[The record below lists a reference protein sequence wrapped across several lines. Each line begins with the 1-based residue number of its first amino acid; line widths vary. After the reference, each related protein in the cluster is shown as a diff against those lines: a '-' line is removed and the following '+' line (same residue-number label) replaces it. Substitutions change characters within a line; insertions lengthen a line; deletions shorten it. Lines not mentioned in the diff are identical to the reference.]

1 MPAMMPSRIRS
12 GAAGRR
18 HAFDSHGA
26 HSALHDAGRAAE
38 LFGSMVNCRLPLE
51 LFERARTGRDTA

>member
-26 HSALHDAGRAAE
+26 HSALYDAKRAAE
-38 LFGSMVNCRLPLE
+38 LFCSVVSR
-51 LFERARTGRDTA
+51 